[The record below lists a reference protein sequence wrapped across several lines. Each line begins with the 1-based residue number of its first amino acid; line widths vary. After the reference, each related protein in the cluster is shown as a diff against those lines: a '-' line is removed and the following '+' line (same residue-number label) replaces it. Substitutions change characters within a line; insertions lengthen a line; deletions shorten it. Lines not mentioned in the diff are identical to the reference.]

1 MMQETLT
8 LGRLENIRWEGRGMR
23 RVSGKLP
30 ASAQAMTQAGV
41 GCSDVNGTDKVS
53 CSWSEATFS
62 RKADDG
68 GLSPT
73 LHTS

>member
-1 MMQETLT
+1 M
-8 LGRLENIRWEGRGMR
+8 GRGMG
-23 RVSGKLP
+23 RVSGKPP

-62 RKADDG
+62 RKADDVAFLQHYMG
-68 GLSPT
+68 PRNKGVFCTAAGVL
-73 LHTS
+73 

>member
-1 MMQETLT
+1 M
-8 LGRLENIRWEGRGMR
+8 GRGMR
-23 RVSGKLP
+23 RVSGKPP

-68 GLSPT
+68 GLSLT
-73 LHTS
+73 LHGAEERGVFCTAAGVL